1 MNLLK
6 KLSKKKEENIIKEDK
21 ILSKIENTTNYL
33 LTDLK
38 EENIQKNS
46 FSISLDSLY
55 DLNNNFEL
63 VANAI
68 KSLPKNEKGE
78 IFGFKNFNIKDCNEL
93 LNKLPD
99 IDLKKVPIDPTAIL
113 IAAVLIKIESDI
125 NEIKTYSKN
134 ILNFLE
140 DEKES
145 EIEGDLIIL
154 NELVSDYKFN
164 WNDKNFL
171 ITKQKETSDIRRTA
185 AKNITFYKK
194 QLMAKLS
201 EEKLITTNKFLNN
214 LKNDLITKLKYYRL
228 CIYICSYATFLD
240 ILLLGNY
247 QEEYLKT
254 KVKKIKE
261 LQEQYLKDYNLVLEK
276 LNYKANK
283 SLEGNLIS
291 EIGKASKSLGDL
303 SDKVPLINNKSIN
316 NWMSEKGEL
325 LKEKGTNMKKNISND
340 LDNLEDTNV
349 DGFVENIENINMI
362 YNHTKSI
369 FFNKKKIYLEYLK

>member
-21 ILSKIENTTNYL
+21 ILSKIENATNYL

-38 EENIQKNS
+38 EENIEKNS
-46 FSISLDSLY
+46 LSISLDSLY
-55 DLNNNFEL
+55 NLNNNFEL

-93 LNKLPD
+93 LKKIPD
-99 IDLKKVPIDPTAIL
+99 IDLKKFPLDPTAIL
-113 IAAVLIKIESDI
+113 IAAVLIKIETDI

-185 AKNITFYKK
+185 AKNITFYKTK
-194 QLMAKLS
+194 QQFKS
-201 EEKLITTNKFLNN
+201 P
-214 LKNDLITKLKYYRL
+214 
-228 CIYICSYATFLD
+228 
-240 ILLLGNY
+240 LLL
-247 QEEYLKT
+247 
-254 KVKKIKE
+254 
-261 LQEQYLKDYNLVLEK
+261 
-276 LNYKANK
+276 
-283 SLEGNLIS
+283 
-291 EIGKASKSLGDL
+291 
-303 SDKVPLINNKSIN
+303 
-316 NWMSEKGEL
+316 
-325 LKEKGTNMKKNISND
+325 
-340 LDNLEDTNV
+340 
-349 DGFVENIENINMI
+349 
-362 YNHTKSI
+362 
-369 FFNKKKIYLEYLK
+369 